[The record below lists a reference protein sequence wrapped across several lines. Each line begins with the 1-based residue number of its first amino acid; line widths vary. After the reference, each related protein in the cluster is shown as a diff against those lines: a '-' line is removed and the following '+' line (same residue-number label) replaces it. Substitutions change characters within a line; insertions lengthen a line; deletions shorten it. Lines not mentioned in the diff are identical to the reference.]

1 MIKKII
7 LILAFCFGALAQSQ
21 IKGTVKD
28 TNGAVL
34 PYVNIF
40 VKNSYTGTTS
50 NAEGY
55 YEIDVSKPGEYAVV
69 FQFLGFKTQIKNIK
83 IDSFPYNLDIILEDE
98 NINLKEVVIDAKEN
112 PADRIVKAAIAKR
125 SLYLEKLNTYTAD
138 FYSKGFIRIVNAPEK
153 FMGQDI
159 GDLGGA
165 LDSTRTG
172 YIYLS
177 ETLSKIKY
185 IKPEIFETITAS
197 KVSGDS
203 NGISFNSAMDVD
215 FNLYNNTVSINNEI
229 ISPIADYAF
238 NYYNYKL
245 EGEFYDAEGH
255 LINKIKLFPK
265 RDNDRVFSGSIYI
278 VEDSWALYGADL
290 YIKGTQVQILP
301 AENIRIRQNLSFY
314 KNNNHW
320 LLRSQTIDFGYR
332 LFGFKGDG
340 SFVANYNNYQ
350 LNPEISMAQNK
361 KEILVFEKDA
371 NKKETSFWEEK
382 RPVPLTT
389 GEFED
394 YIKRDSIET
403 TRNSKVYLDSV
414 DRVKNKFK
422 IGNLLSDFTN
432 EDSYNK
438 KSFTVSGPLNGIS
451 FNTVQGYNLS
461 LNSNFTKR
469 YNDYKKFITLS
480 GAVNYSIETKRLRGG
495 IQGYYKF
502 NAINNAAVTASI
514 STKVEQF
521 NSLEPIPKFHNT
533 LSSLFFEKNYMKIYD
548 RTFAKVNYSM
558 ELFNGF
564 SFNSGL
570 SYEKRKALFNSTDYT
585 IFPKAS
591 IDYSSNNPLK
601 PNTFE
606 TAAFLNHDLL
616 KFSLGI
622 RIRFGEKFMTY
633 PDLKINVND
642 SDYPRLFLNY
652 TKGFNA
658 SISDYNFDHLRG
670 RLQQAVNLKSLG
682 FFNYKLIGGTFFK
695 NKTLSFIDFKHFN
708 GNQTHVNTMGNYLS
722 SFKNLG
728 YYNYSTSNNFFEY
741 HMEHN
746 FKGYA
751 LGKIPYM
758 NKLGFNL
765 VIGWHG
771 ISLDGGNPYS
781 EYNVGIANLGWK
793 KYRFL
798 RVDYVRS
805 FASGEA
811 DNALMF
817 GLSF

>member
-1 MIKKII
+1 MIRKII
-7 LILAFCFGALAQSQ
+7 LTLAFGFGTLAQSQ

-28 TNGAVL
+28 SNGTAL

-40 VKNSYTGTTS
+40 IENSYTGTTS
-50 NAEGY
+50 NTEGY
-55 YEIDVSKPGEYAVV
+55 YEIDVSKTGDCAVV
-69 FQFLGFKTQIKNIK
+69 FQFLGFRTQIKNIK
-83 IDSFPYNLDIILEDE
+83 IDSFPYNLDVILEDE

-112 PADRIVKAAIAKR
+112 PANRIVRAAIAKR
-125 SLYLEKLNTYTAD
+125 SLHLEKLNTYTAD

-215 FNLYNNTVSINNEI
+215 FNLYNNTVEINNDI

-245 EGEFYDAEGH
+245 EGEFYDADGH
-255 LINKIKLFPK
+255 LINKIKLLPK
-265 RDNDRVFSGSIYI
+265 RKNDRVFSGSIYI
-278 VEDSWALYGADL
+278 VEDSWALYGADFH
-290 YIKGTQVQILP
+290 IKGTQVQILP
-301 AENIRIRQNLSFY
+301 AENIRIRQNLSY
-314 KNNNHW
+314 DKDSNHW
-320 LLRSQTIDFGYR
+320 VIRSQTIDFGYR

-340 SFVANYNNYQ
+340 SFIANYTNYK
-350 LNPEISMAQNK
+350 LNTVDSTHQNK

-371 NKKETSFWEEK
+371 NKKDTSFWEEK
-382 RPVPLTT
+382 RPVALTT

-403 TRNSKVYLDSV
+403 TRSSKVYLDSV
-414 DRVKNKFK
+414 DIVKNKFK
-422 IGNLLSDFTN
+422 IGNLLSGYSI

-438 KSFTVSGPLNGIS
+438 KSFAISGPVNGIS
-451 FNTVQGYNLS
+451 FNTVQGYNFS

-469 YNDYKKFITLS
+469 YNDYKNFIAFR

-495 IQGYYKF
+495 IEGYYKF
-502 NAINNAAVTASI
+502 NAINNAALTASVGA
-514 STKVEQF
+514 KVEQF
-521 NSLEPIPKFHNT
+521 NAFDPIPKFHNT
-533 LSSLFFEKNYMKIYD
+533 VSSLFFEQNYMKIYD

-558 ELFNGF
+558 DLFNGL
-564 SFNSGL
+564 SFNSSL
-570 SYEKRKALFNSTDYT
+570 SYEKRKALFNNSNYT

-591 IDYSSNNPLK
+591 VYYSSNNPLDS
-601 PNTFE
+601 NAFG
-606 TAAFLNHDLL
+606 TAAFLNNDLL
-616 KFSLGI
+616 KFSLGV

-633 PDLKINVND
+633 PDIKINVSN
-642 SDYPRLFLNY
+642 SDFPRLFLNY
-652 TKGFNA
+652 TKGFGA
-658 SISDYNFDHLRG
+658 SISDYNFDHLRT
-670 RLQQAVNLKSLG
+670 RLQQEVNLKSLG
-682 FFNYKLIGGTFFK
+682 VFNYNLIGGTFFK
-695 NKTLSFIDFKHFN
+695 NKTFCFIDFKHFN

-728 YYNYSTSNNFFEY
+728 YYNYSNSNNFFEY

-758 NKLGFNL
+758 NKLDFNL

-771 ISLDGGNPYS
+771 ISIDGGNPYS
-781 EYNVGIANLGWK
+781 EFNVGISNLGWK

-798 RVDYVRS
+798 RVDYVHS
-805 FASGEA
+805 IA
-811 DNALMF
+811 DVEIDNTLMF